1 MQPHTN
7 TYDVVIVGMGPVGAL
22 AANLCGQAGL
32 RTLVIEKGVEPYLLP
47 RAVHMDAEAMR
58 ILQSVGLAEE
68 IAPLT
73 RPLGGS
79 VYLGCD
85 GRQIRVFRSQ
95 DTRASLGW
103 PASNLFYQPQLERVL
118 REGVKRFAN
127 VEVRL
132 ATEFTALEQT
142 SDGVRLCYAAAGRVE
157 AENVEAG
164 YVLACDGASSP
175 VRKLL
180 GVALDDMGFE
190 ERWLVI
196 DALMSG
202 EMRWPERY
210 DIPAEVRDGRYSLMI
225 CDPERPATIIPGAG
239 RHRRW
244 EYMLLPDETDEQA
257 LEPTRIQGLLSDWVD
272 PTEAQ
277 VVRAAVYRFHGL
289 VARAWRSGPVFLLG
303 DAAHQTPPF
312 FGQGMCHGFRDAA
325 QLVWKLALV
334 RRGLA
339 GGALLDTY
347 QAEREGHVRA
357 IISAALTAGAA
368 VCILDPDEA
377 AQRDERFRAEE
388 AARVGASVAMTD
400 VVPPIRDGLVEPDTG
415 GERIAQPTVDTLG
428 GPARLDELLSGRL
441 TLLTTASPL
450 FENVTSALPSA
461 WRALGGQV
469 LRILPGGQPVQRGAL
484 VDMGGAL
491 GAWLAGADAEWAL
504 VRPDR
509 YVFAKGRTTLE
520 LGASLQHLI
529 LSLGPHAD
537 NLVAGGVSAQPQESP
552 TA

>member
-1 MQPHTN
+1 
-7 TYDVVIVGMGPVGAL
+7 MGPVGAL

-32 RTLVIEKGVEPYLLP
+32 RTLVIEKGTEPYLLP

-58 ILQSVGLAEE
+58 ILQSLGLAEK

-73 RPLGGS
+73 RSLGGS

-95 DTRASLGW
+95 DTRAALGW
-103 PASNLFYQPQLERVL
+103 PASNLFYQPELEAVL
-118 REGVKRFAN
+118 REGLGRFAN
-127 VEVRL
+127 VDVRL

-142 SDGVRLCYAAAGRVE
+142 GGGVRLWHAASGQVE
-157 AENVEAG
+157 SESVETRF
-164 YVLACDGASSP
+164 VLACDGASSP

-180 GVALDDMGFE
+180 SLALDDMGFE

-196 DALMSG
+196 DAQMAG
-202 EMRWPERY
+202 EMRWPDRY
-210 DIPAEVRDGRYSLMI
+210 DIPSEVRDGRYSLMI
-225 CDPERPATIIPGAG
+225 CDPQRPATIIPGAA

-244 EYMLLPDETDEQA
+244 EYMLLPDESDEQA
-257 LEPTRIQGLLSDWVD
+257 LEPKQIRDLLSDWVD
-272 PTEAQ
+272 PAAAE

-289 VARAWRSGPVFLLG
+289 VATSWRSGSVFLMG

-334 RRGLA
+334 RRDLA
-339 GGALLDTY
+339 DEALLDTY

-368 VCILDPDEA
+368 VCILDPYEA
-377 AQRDERFRAEE
+377 AERDERFRAEE
-388 AARVGASVAMTD
+388 AARVGATVAMTD
-400 VVPPIRDGLVEPDTG
+400 VVPPIRNGLVQPRTG
-415 GERIAQPTVDTLG
+415 GERISQPEVETLSG
-428 GPARLDELLSGRL
+428 RTRLDGLLGGRL
-441 TLLTTASPL
+441 TLLTTSNPL
-450 FENVTSALPSA
+450 FENIASVLPSA
-461 WRALGGQV
+461 WGDLGGQI
-469 LRILPGGQPVQRGAL
+469 LRILPEGQPAKRDAL
-484 VDMGGAL
+484 VDLGGAL
-491 GAWLAGADAEWAL
+491 SAWLAGADAQWAL

-509 YVFAKGRTTLE
+509 YVFAKGRTPAD

-529 LSLGPHAD
+529 LSLRPHAD
-537 NLVAGGVSAQPQESP
+537 NPVADGASAQPEESR